1 MLQRQLYIRLLSN
14 LVIPVLGFWIW
25 DWSLYFIL
33 LFYILDICSNEIVLH
48 LKIRKIKS
56 VQKERVLKTPT
67 RIYGIVSGLFLIL
80 IIAEINVGI
89 ALLYPGFDFQ
99 QEIWGFLSYKELGI
113 PQGFVLLPL
122 IGMMAYSTYKME
134 FLIPKM
140 YLRQEEKS
148 VWKEHLKQH
157 FVLLAFCAILIL
169 IAVAYQ
175 FTETVSLVIILIVT
189 TGYNYLQGREKMRQ
203 NG

>member
-33 LFYILDICSNEIVLH
+33 LFYILDLLSNEVVLY
-48 LKIRKIKS
+48 LKIKKIKS
-56 VQKERVLKTPT
+56 IRKEPFLKVPSK
-67 RIYGIVSGLFLIL
+67 IYGLVSTLFLIL
-80 IIAEINVGI
+80 IIAQMNLGI

-113 PQGFVLLPL
+113 SQGLVLLPL
-122 IGMMAYSTYKME
+122 IVMMTYSTYKME
-134 FLIPKM
+134 FLIPKN

-157 FVLLAFCAILIL
+157 FLLLSFCAILIL
-169 IAVAYQ
+169 FSVSYR
-175 FTETVSLVIILIVT
+175 FTETIILVIILVVT
-189 TGYNYLQGREKMRQ
+189 TGYNYLQGKERMMY